1 MATDTCYISGICREA
16 GVSVGEGDTMGSGSH
31 LVRTWAISLVTG
43 RGGTSAEEPPQE
55 REGPD
60 LV

>member
-1 MATDTCYISGICREA
+1 
-16 GVSVGEGDTMGSGSH
+16 MGSGSH